1 MTAIR
6 KRARQFAP
14 DALALAALEVV
25 AWLVAGFLLRDDVFI
40 WHCKFVIVR
49 GLDYNVLWRVGP
61 RALVN
66 GKVVR

>member
-1 MTAIR
+1 
-6 KRARQFAP
+6 
-14 DALALAALEVV
+14 
-25 AWLVAGFLLRDDVFI
+25 VFI